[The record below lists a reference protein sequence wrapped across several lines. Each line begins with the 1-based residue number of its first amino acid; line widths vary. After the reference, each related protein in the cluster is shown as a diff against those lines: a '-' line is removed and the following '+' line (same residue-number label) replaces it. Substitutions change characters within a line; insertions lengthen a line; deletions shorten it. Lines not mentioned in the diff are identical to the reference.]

1 MNLNQFAWAIVAFYR
16 SKSVTPHT
24 EHGVFF
30 EKCMIAISS
39 RDMSEYF
46 DTVLEARQFIK
57 KFSWQYVLAESV
69 VEFASKEY
77 KVS

>member
-24 EHGVFF
+24 KHGVFF

-57 KFSWQYVLAESV
+57 SSV
-69 VEFASKEY
+69 GTY
-77 KVS
+77 TMC

>member
-24 EHGVFF
+24 IGYFF

-46 DTVLEARQFIK
+46 DTVLKARQFIK
-57 KFSWQYVLAESV
+57 SSV
-69 VEFASKEY
+69 GSTCCSSCEVCILGLQS
-77 KVS
+77 

>member
-1 MNLNQFAWAIVAFYR
+1 MNLNQFAWAIVSFYR

-24 EHGVFF
+24 KHGVFF

-46 DTVLEARQFIK
+46 DTVLKARQFIK
-57 KFSWQYVLAESV
+57 SSV
-69 VEFASKEY
+69 GSTCCISCEVCILGLQS
-77 KVS
+77 